1 MIADALESLIRY
13 AQRKL
18 SEEAKSADDKMMAIS
33 CSGLFRSWK
42 RGVYET
48 GDIRVD
54 PDNGY
59 PYECIAPHDSIVN
72 TGDDY
77 TIKNRALWK
86 PYHSRSP
93 RWALP
98 WETPTE
104 RTICTDPE
112 SIWSGL
118 MGLHI
123 CARRIQIL
131 AQRNIRRHG
140 RWRSNQCGKE

>member
-1 MIADALESLIRY
+1 MIADTLESLIRY

-18 SEEAKSADDKMMAIS
+18 SEEAKSADDKTMAIS

-93 RWALP
+93 QWALP
-98 WETPTE
+98 WEAPTGAHDMYRSGE
-104 RTICTDPE
+104 YMVWTDGRTYLCVEDTNYSPE
-112 SIWSGL
+112 EYPQAWSK
-118 MGLHI
+118 
-123 CARRIQIL
+123 
-131 AQRNIRRHG
+131 
-140 RWRSNQCGKE
+140 SDEKEKE